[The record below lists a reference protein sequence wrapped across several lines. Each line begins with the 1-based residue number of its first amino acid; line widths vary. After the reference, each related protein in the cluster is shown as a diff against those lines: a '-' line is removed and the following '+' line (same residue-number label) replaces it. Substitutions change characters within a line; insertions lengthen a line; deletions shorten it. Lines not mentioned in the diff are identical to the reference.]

1 MFTFISLLLPPPLK
15 LYITYNNAIHS
26 FVISKDSGFF
36 VPLPVSAS
44 PTSNF
49 PFEKM
54 LLVTF
59 TCFLS
64 VQLIVHSKLIGSFRK
79 TAQISKVGQF
89 TFLSIYAVPTLY
101 GLVDVCRV
109 SLYIGL
115 STGTL
120 LAQQLRNIRQ
130 YDASLN
136 NNSRV

>member
-89 TFLSIYAVPTLY
+89 SFLSIYAVPTLY
-101 GLVDVCRV
+101 GLVDTSV

-130 YDASLN
+130 YYASLN

>member
-15 LYITYNNAIHS
+15 LYITYNNAIYS

-101 GLVDVCRV
+101 GLVDTSV

-120 LAQQLRNIRQ
+120 LVQQLRNIRQ

>member
-54 LLVTF
+54 RLVTF

-101 GLVDVCRV
+101 GLVDTSV

-130 YDASLN
+130 YAASLN